1 LTSEMILAAKG
12 VDADVPEMDE
22 KAWFQAKAN

>member
-1 LTSEMILAAKG
+1 MMLAAKG